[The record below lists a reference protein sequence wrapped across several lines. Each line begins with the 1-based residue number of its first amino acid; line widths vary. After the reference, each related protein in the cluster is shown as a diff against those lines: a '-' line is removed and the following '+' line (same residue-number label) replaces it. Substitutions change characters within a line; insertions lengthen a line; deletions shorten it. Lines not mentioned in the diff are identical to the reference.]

1 MTLPELQQRAIT
13 AMELYATEAGN
24 YGPLAEDAARKS
36 HAYRKRSAREFTV
49 IAADTATK
57 RTDAAKQ
64 AIVDEACQM
73 EMLERNL
80 SDARERAAKIKID
93 QLKTEISLLQS
104 LLRLETADRDMTR
117 YGQGAGA

>member
-1 MTLPELQQRAIT
+1 VTLTELQQRAIT
-13 AMELYATEAGN
+13 AMELYATAASTYEA
-24 YGPLAEDAARKS
+24 LALDAATKA
-36 HAYRKRSAREFTV
+36 HAYRKRQAREFTV

-64 AIVDEACQM
+64 AIVDEACEM

-80 SDARERAAKIKID
+80 SDARERAAKAKID

-104 LLRLETADRDMTR
+104 LLRLETADREMTR